1 MIFLG
6 WLATTCFMLIIAVI
20 LEKNNKSKLIM
31 NFELLIKRVI
41 ETYSSTI
48 KHIFMKWGGSS
59 YEF

>member
-1 MIFLG
+1 
-6 WLATTCFMLIIAVI
+6 MLIIAVI

>member
-48 KHIFMKWGGSS
+48 KHIFMKRGGSS